1 MPIAHRKFAAAFVIV
16 VLTAAAVALV
26 VDGDNPVAAFI
37 ADMAG
42 NDDGGPAAAAS
53 SPSGLAP
60 GARAAAGSIQQAED
74 ADDADATAWLDPAIH
89 PLRVRLVD
97 ANQAPVGGVPVFVLG
112 AGEGGPVLAGPK
124 TTNADGRVRFP
135 IDLAMEQ
142 EHDVVVAARAV
153 PGRAATA
160 PAKVALDRESEVTLT
175 IDAGIRASI
184 QVLDPEGRSV
194 NAVARVR
201 RAILDDGAVE
211 TGPRADLL
219 TRVFS
224 ETMPRA
230 LRRPAGFELI
240 GLRTPDD
247 LGLIVSAPGFAPVY
261 TTVRVPAQPQSPF
274 PIEVKLETRTS
285 LVRFE
290 AGVPAGL
297 DKDQAAFSCHRVET
311 SGIIVA
317 AGSDE
322 VPAQR
327 SPRFAVEV
335 PPNDAQRLQV
345 FAWVEGRIQ
354 ASGEVD
360 VPALRE
366 GEVLEVGQVRVE
378 MLPVVL
384 AGRVVDQD
392 EGPLANATV
401 EAIGVGRFRDL
412 ATTTGADGGFA
423 LRAPAGRGPY
433 QVSAHAAGRV
443 SEKIAGVSDPALDL
457 RFMLEPSGSI
467 QGRAVRSGDVDADRV
482 SVRAVTSGR
491 APFVTTLQ
499 SDGSFILGGL
509 PRGVYTVTLDGG
521 GIQAIRVSDVLVNPP
536 EVTRDGRLERLR
548 LRGGMTGQ
556 P

>member
-1 MPIAHRKFAAAFVIV
+1 M
-16 VLTAAAVALV
+16 
-26 VDGDNPVAAFI
+26 
-37 ADMAG
+37 
-42 NDDGGPAAAAS
+42 
-53 SPSGLAP
+53 
-60 GARAAAGSIQQAED
+60 
-74 ADDADATAWLDPAIH
+74 
-89 PLRVRLVD
+89 
-97 ANQAPVGGVPVFVLG
+97 
-112 AGEGGPVLAGPK
+112 
-124 TTNADGRVRFP
+124 
-135 IDLAMEQ
+135 
-142 EHDVVVAARAV
+142 
-153 PGRAATA
+153 
-160 PAKVALDRESEVTLT
+160 
-175 IDAGIRASI
+175 
-184 QVLDPEGRSV
+184 LDPEGRSV

-201 RAILDDGAVE
+201 RAILDDGAAE

-219 TRVFS
+219 TRVFG
-224 ETMPRA
+224 ETTPRA
-230 LRRPAGFELI
+230 LRRPAGFELV

-327 SPRFAVEV
+327 SPPLCGRGASERR
-335 PPNDAQRLQV
+335 PAAPGLRL
-345 FAWVEGRIQ
+345 GRRQ
-354 ASGEVD
+354 DPGFRRGRRAG
-360 VPALRE
+360 PAE

-423 LRAPAGRGPY
+423 LRAPAGPGALPGERARRREGVREDRGRIGSHARPSVHARAERIDPGPRGPC
-433 QVSAHAAGRV
+433 R
-443 SEKIAGVSDPALDL
+443 
-457 RFMLEPSGSI
+457 
-467 QGRAVRSGDVDADRV
+467 GDIDAERV
-482 SVRAVTSGR
+482 SVRAVY
-491 APFVTTLQ
+491 
-499 SDGSFILGGL
+499 LG
-509 PRGVYTVTLDGG
+509 
-521 GIQAIRVSDVLVNPP
+521 
-536 EVTRDGRLERLR
+536 DGRRSSR
-548 LRGGMTGQ
+548 RFNPMGRSSSAGFRAACTR
-556 P
+556 

>member
-1 MPIAHRKFAAAFVIV
+1 MPTSHRKFAAAFVIV

-42 NDDGGPAAAAS
+42 NDDGGPAD
-53 SPSGLAP
+53 
-60 GARAAAGSIQQAED
+60 AAGSPSRLVARRSRGRWPIQQAED
-74 ADDADATAWLDPAIH
+74 ADDPDATAWLDPAIH

-224 ETMPRA
+224 ETTPRA
-230 LRRPAGFELI
+230 LRRPAGFELV

-261 TTVRVPAQPQSPF
+261 TTVRVPAQALSH
-274 PIEVKLETRTS
+274 RS
-285 LVRFE
+285 RSRSSSRRGR
-290 AGVPAGL
+290 ASCGSRPAYPSGL

-311 SGIIVA
+311 PGSSSRREATRCRPSAVPASRSRCLRTTRSGSRSSRGST
-317 AGSDE
+317 AGSRL
-322 VPAQR
+322 PARSTCRPCERARFSRSDRSASRCSRSSSPGASSTRTKDR
-327 SPRFAVEV
+327 SPTRRSK
-335 PPNDAQRLQV
+335 PS
-345 FAWVEGRIQ
+345 AW
-354 ASGEVD
+354 
-360 VPALRE
+360 
-366 GEVLEVGQVRVE
+366 
-378 MLPVVL
+378 
-384 AGRVVDQD
+384 AGS
-392 EGPLANATV
+392 
-401 EAIGVGRFRDL
+401 AISRRRPD
-412 ATTTGADGGFA
+412 ADGGFA

-443 SEKIAGVSDPALDL
+443 SEKVAGVSDPALGPPLHARAKRIDPGP
-457 RFMLEPSGSI
+457 RGPV
-467 QGRAVRSGDVDADRV
+467 GRRRCGPRVGESGD
-482 SVRAVTSGR
+482 
-491 APFVTTLQ
+491 
-499 SDGSFILGGL
+499 L
-509 PRGVYTVTLDGG
+509 P
-521 GIQAIRVSDVLVNPP
+521 
-536 EVTRDGRLERLR
+536 DGRRSSR
-548 LRGGMTGQ
+548 RFNPTGRSSSAAFRAACTR
-556 P
+556 